1 MSNYQCLGGNT
12 MLNYY
17 KNEFDK
23 KTTMNGAV
31 VYETTRNHCLDF
43 FALGGAMRNRSE
55 QDIIHLLTLSF
66 IQDQIKTLKIVF
78 FFGDIRNGQGE
89 RRLFKICIKWFAE
102 NHPHV
107 LLNNSNFK
115 YIPFYTRWDYLYE
128 LVEVPTINKHILDFM
143 KEVFYRDLNTDSPTL
158 LGKWLKSEN
167 SSSKETKRLATITR
181 KHFGMNSKQYRKSLS
196 QLRAKIGIVERK
208 MSANEWSEINY
219 EHLPSKAGFLYRNA
233 FYRHDFERYSDYM
246 TAVTQGHAKINA
258 KTLYPYEIVK
268 QSLYSTN
275 TQLLQ
280 NYWNN
285 LPDYLK
291 GNSSNALAVIDVSGS
306 MTGTPMDV
314 AISLGLYMAEK
325 NTGAFHN
332 HFITFSEVPHLV
344 EIKGSNIC
352 EKVRF
357 IQSSEWGYNTNL
369 ERVFDTILRTA
380 VKNNLPQDQIPETLY
395 IISDMQ
401 FDCACG
407 YHQYDVLLE
416 HIADKFKMAGY
427 ELPHLV
433 FWNVDAKLN
442 TIPIRH
448 GRYSLVSGFSP
459 MLFEQTIKQLDAVD
473 VMNDIIESDRYS
485 YLKL

>member
-1 MSNYQCLGGNT
+1 
-12 MLNYY
+12 
-17 KNEFDK
+17 
-23 KTTMNGAV
+23 
-31 VYETTRNHCLDF
+31 
-43 FALGGAMRNRSE
+43 
-55 QDIIHLLTLSF
+55 
-66 IQDQIKTLKIVF
+66 
-78 FFGDIRNGQGE
+78 
-89 RRLFKICIKWFAE
+89 
-102 NHPHV
+102 
-107 LLNNSNFK
+107 
-115 YIPFYTRWDYLYE
+115 
-128 LVEVPTINKHILDFM
+128 M

-167 SSSKETKRLATITR
+167 SSSKETKRLAAITR

-268 QSLYSTN
+268 QALYSTN

-344 EIKGSNIC
+344 EIKGNNIC

-357 IQSSEWGYNTNL
+357 IQRSEWGYNTNL

-380 VKNNLPQDQIPETLY
+380 VKNNLPQEQIPETLY

-416 HIADKFKMAGY
+416 HIADKFKIAGY
-427 ELPHLV
+427 EMTTLSILECLMR
-433 FWNVDAKLN
+433 N
-442 TIPIRH
+442 
-448 GRYSLVSGFSP
+448 
-459 MLFEQTIKQLDAVD
+459 
-473 VMNDIIESDRYS
+473 
-485 YLKL
+485 